1 MWAPDANKM
10 ECLYEEMQV
19 TVKGRLQVEP
29 CSAKVIAPARQW
41 FYLLTSS
48 DIFQGSC
55 AEWIAQLS
63 ITALFDAC
71 KSEIAEGP
79 VSLRFH
85 LLPGI
90 ARKAVKCI

>member
-1 MWAPDANKM
+1 
-10 ECLYEEMQV
+10 MQV
-19 TVKGRLQVEP
+19 QLAVKGRLQVEP
-29 CSAKVIAPARQW
+29 CSAKVSAPATQW

-48 DIFQGSC
+48 DIFQGCC
-55 AEWIAQLS
+55 AEWIARLS

-71 KSEIAEGP
+71 KSEIPEGP
-79 VSLRFH
+79 VSLRFR